1 MARQRLIHLHS
12 TSKSGNL
19 AALTGATMQV
29 GELATYNPSSVA
41 DVTIYALNS
50 GATDVAEFKSSK
62 YYDNK
67 FKEYSTTTQMN
78 SAISSAKTEVI
89 GTTDSTSGSS
99 TIYGA
104 KKYADGLI
112 AALDSTA
119 TTTDHFI
126 RQITFKDGKVD
137 EVTGGTIALAKTT
150 GAGSDTYQ
158 LKVNGTN
165 VGDTI
170 TVYKDSSLSNVYMSG
185 QTMYFDYILANG
197 SSKPITVDLSEFINE
212 TEVAGMA
219 GNGLTASGTVLNVV
233 KASDSE
239 DFLTVG
245 ADAIAIKGVQNAINT
260 AKNAVIG
267 NSSTD
272 TSGTT
277 TVYGAKKYADGL
289 VAALDG
295 SGKSYTDNRV
305 ITQVTGGS
313 GSFVTV
319 TPTLSTTNATGRT
332 LSFAVKD
339 DSIQGAINSAV
350 TDMATQ
356 TWVST
361 NYLTKTVAS
370 STYATIANLNKVSG
384 AVTSVA
390 ITDGTYVKASS
401 EAISSNKLTF
411 TIDDGAIGTALNEK
425 LDSGHTTI
433 LATTAATGHVKISN
447 GDVDT
452 VAHADG
458 LVAGMDHTHSNYVT
472 ANHSHGTLK
481 LQGDVT
487 GSATISSGGTT
498 INTTVPGLTNK
509 LSSFTVTYKKGND
522 NGTVSSA
529 TVTATTEATSIDL
542 SLLSIDCG
550 EY

>member
-12 TSKSGNL
+12 TSKSGSL

-50 GATDVAEFKSSK
+50 GATGVAEFKSSA

-67 FKEYSTTTQMN
+67 FKDYSTTAQTN
-78 SAISSAKTEVI
+78 SAITSAKTELI
-89 GTTDSTSGSS
+89 GTTGSTSGSS

-126 RQITFKDGKVD
+126 RQITFANGKVD
-137 EVTGGTIALAKTT
+137 KVTGGTIALAKTA
-150 GAGSDTYQ
+150 GPGSDTYQ
-158 LKVNGTN
+158 LKVNGN
-165 VGDTI
+165 IVGDTI
-170 TVYKDSSLSNVYMSG
+170 TVYKDSSLSNVYLSG
-185 QTMYFDYILANG
+185 QTMYFEYILANG
-197 SSKPITVDLSEFINE
+197 SSTTITVDLSDFINE

-233 KASDSE
+233 KATDSE

-245 ADAIAIKGVQNAINT
+245 TNSIAIKGVQNAINT
-260 AKNAVIG
+260 AKDAVIG

-277 TVYGAKKYADGL
+277 TVYGAKKYTDGKIT
-289 VAALDG
+289 ALDA
-295 SGKSYTDNRV
+295 SGKSYTDYRV
-305 ITQVTGGS
+305 ITKVTGGS

-332 LSFAVKD
+332 LSFEVKD
-339 DSIQGAINSAV
+339 SSIQQAINSAV

-361 NYLTKTVAS
+361 NYLTKTDAS
-370 STYATIANLNKVSG
+370 STYATITNLNKVSG

-390 ITDGTYVKASS
+390 ITNGTYVQANSQS
-401 EAISSNKLTF
+401 IASNKLTF
-411 TIDDGAIGTALNEK
+411 TINDSAIGTALNGK
-425 LDSGHTTI
+425 LANTHESVSATTTTI
-433 LATTAATGHVKISN
+433 GHVKISN
-447 GDVDT
+447 GDVNT
-452 VAHADG
+452 TAPADG
-458 LVAGMDHTHSNYVT
+458 LVAGMGHTHSNYVT

-487 GSATISSGGTT
+487 GSATIDSGGTT
-498 INTTVPGLTNK
+498 ISTTVSGLTNK

-529 TVTATTEATSIDL
+529 TVTATTAATSIDL

>member
-12 TSKSGNL
+12 TSKSGSL

-50 GATDVAEFKSSK
+50 GATAVAEFKSNT

-67 FKEYSTTTQMN
+67 FKDYSTTSQMN
-78 SAISSAKTEVI
+78 NAITSAKTELI
-89 GTTDSTSGSS
+89 GTTGSTSG
-99 TIYGA
+99 TTTVYGA
-104 KKYADGLI
+104 KKYADDLI
-112 AALDSTA
+112 ATLDSTA
-119 TTTDHFI
+119 TTTEHFI
-126 RQITFKDGKVD
+126 RQITFANGKVD
-137 EVTGGTIALAKTT
+137 KVTGGTIALAKTA

-158 LKVNGTN
+158 LKVNGN
-165 VGDTI
+165 IVGDTI
-170 TVYKDSSLSNVYMSG
+170 TVYKDSSLSNVYLSG
-185 QTMYFDYILANG
+185 QTMHFDYILANG
-197 SSKPITVDLSEFINE
+197 SSTTITVDLSDFINE

-219 GNGLTASGTVLNVV
+219 GSGLTASGTVLNIV
-233 KASDSE
+233 KATESE

-245 ADAIAIKGVQNAINT
+245 TNSIAIKGVQNAINT

-267 NSSTD
+267 NSSD

-277 TVYGAKKYADGL
+277 TVYGAKKYTDDKIT
-289 VAALDG
+289 ALDA

-305 ITQVTGGS
+305 ISKVTGGS

-319 TPTLSTTNATGRT
+319 TPTLSGLNSSGRT
-332 LSFAVKD
+332 LSFEVKD
-339 DSIQGAINSAV
+339 GPIQQAISSAV

-356 TWVST
+356 NWVNS
-361 NYLTKTVAS
+361 NYLTKTGAS
-370 STYATIANLNKVSG
+370 STYATITNLNKVSG

-390 ITDGTYVKASS
+390 ITNGTYVQANSQL
-401 EAISSNKLTF
+401 ISSNKLTF
-411 TIDDGAIGTALNEK
+411 TINDSAIGTALNGK
-425 LDSGHTTI
+425 LANSHESVSATTTTI
-433 LATTAATGHVKISN
+433 GHVKISN
-447 GDVDT
+447 GDVNT

-487 GSATISSGGTT
+487 GSATIDSGGTT
-498 INTTVPGLTNK
+498 INTTVSGLTNK

-522 NGTVSSA
+522 NGKVSSA
-529 TVTATTEATSIDL
+529 TVTATTAATSIDL